1 MNAPRDGHGG
11 SPFVALLNGERIEPM
26 SGPPVLHV
34 ARHTIEIDM
43 SAFPP
48 APLFDERAAVLAAID
63 AATTAPL
70 LPALREKLADLLIE
84 RMQAEHFFDPWRGSL
99 DGVRPL
105 GLLSAFA
112 PGYPY
117 KARHK
122 PRRPRKV
129 AR

>member
-1 MNAPRDGHGG
+1 MTAPRDGYGG
-11 SPFVALLNGERIEPM
+11 SHFVALLNGERIEPM
-26 SGPPVLHV
+26 PGPPVLR
-34 ARHTIEIDM
+34 AGRYTIDIDM

-48 APLFDERAAVLAAID
+48 APAFDERAAVLVFID
-63 AATTAPL
+63 AALAVPL
-70 LPALREKLADLLIE
+70 PPYLRDKLADLLIE
-84 RMQAEHFFDPWRGSL
+84 RMQAEHFFDPWHGSL
-99 DGVRPL
+99 DGVQPL

-112 PGYPY
+112 PGYPC